1 MRSNSQLVMS
11 YCWSI
16 SLKWLHQYIGWLHT
30 FSERNGFSSSQSQ
43 LLSNAV
49 TSEKGIAL
57 PTTISWCPRSGICY
71 RCYLLVPW
79 CLMTNTQ
86 LRSISSC
93 NSTKYSQ
100 LCCFHTWICCLEN
113 HRPIER
119 HLTTTGVTGSKTL
132 YCISTVLGNMKAH
145 IHWRIRFLLHSCLTE
160 IILNKPSKTDSD
172 SSTAGIAQEN
182 FVSVR
187 GKILPRLILL
197 QTASSWFILILEVQ
211 ALFVASTWMAAS
223 HNLLGFFAYSFVWS
237 VGCCFSDAFDP
248 IWYSPLGV
256 WCGNSRAALTP
267 QEQKEPQFRSEPSE
281 KEKKKKI
288 AEEMRKFEAVR
299 RKKKKK

>member
-1 MRSNSQLVMS
+1 MASPIYRLASHFLRKEWLQLFPVTAALQRRDLWERHRTSHHHQLVSPFRDML
-11 YCWSI
+11 
-16 SLKWLHQYIGWLHT
+16 SL
-30 FSERNGFSSSQSQ
+30 
-43 LLSNAV
+43 
-49 TSEKGIAL
+49 L
-57 PTTISWCPRSGICY
+57 P
-71 RCYLLVPW
+71 LQPW
-79 CLMTNTQ
+79 CLMTNIQ

-119 HLTTTGVTGSKTL
+119 HLTTTGVIGSKTL
-132 YCISTVLGNMKAH
+132 YCISAVLGNTKAH

-248 IWYSPLGV
+248 IWHSPLGV

-281 KEKKKKI
+281 KEKKKK
-288 AEEMRKFEAVR
+288 
-299 RKKKKK
+299 